1 MGMKILKSVL
11 TVTLLLALVVPIAA
25 KEVDLTKMPGYV
37 DLSRITVPDGAED
50 IVDIDIDGEMLQ
62 MVASDS
68 GGNLQQA
75 LADLKSVRVKS
86 FDMNEK
92 VTDEMRPIIEKMRKQ
107 LEKDD
112 WDQMIYVKNDDESF
126 TVSVKKDKDKGKM
139 VGLMVIAF
147 EPEDSVTFVNII
159 GNLNFK
165 SLAALID
172 EFGDGEFEELLESL
186 DET

>member
-1 MGMKILKSVL
+1 MKILKSVL
-11 TVTLLLALVVPIAA
+11 TATLLLALVTPIAA
-25 KEVDLTKMPGYV
+25 KEVDITKMPGYV
-37 DLSRITVPDGAED
+37 DLSRIAIPDGAED

-62 MVASDS
+62 MASSDT
-68 GGNLQQA
+68 GGNLQRA

-86 FDMNEK
+86 FDMDEK

-107 LEKDD
+107 LEKDN
-112 WDQMIYVKNDDESF
+112 WDQMIYVKNDDQTF
-126 TVSVKKDKDKGKM
+126 TVSVKKDNGKM

-172 EFGDGEFEELLESL
+172 EFGDGEFEELLEGL

>member
-1 MGMKILKSVL
+1 MNILKSVL
-11 TVTLLLALVVPIAA
+11 TATLLLALVAPIAA
-25 KEVDLTKMPGYV
+25 KEVDITKMPGYV
-37 DLSRITVPDGAED
+37 DLSRITVPSGAED

-62 MVASDS
+62 MAASDGD
-68 GGNLQQA
+68 GGLQRA

-86 FDMNEK
+86 FDMNEQ
-92 VTDEMRPIIEKMRKQ
+92 VTAQMKPVIESMRKQ

-112 WDQMIYVKNDDESF
+112 WNQMIYVKNDDETF
-126 TVSVKKDKDKGKM
+126 TVSVKKDEGKM

-147 EPEDSVTFVNII
+147 EPEDSATFVNII
-159 GNLNFK
+159 GDLNLK
-165 SLAALID
+165 SLASLID

>member
-1 MGMKILKSVL
+1 MKILKSVL

-25 KEVDLTKMPGYV
+25 KEVDITKMPGYV
-37 DLSRITVPDGAED
+37 DLSRITVPSGAED

-62 MVASDS
+62 MAASDS
-68 GGNLQQA
+68 DGNLQRA

-92 VTDEMRPIIEKMRKQ
+92 VTTQMQPIIENMRKQ

-112 WDQMIYVKNDDESF
+112 WDQMIYVKNDDETF
-126 TVSVKKDKDKGKM
+126 TVSVKKDEGKM

-172 EFGDGEFEELLESL
+172 EFGDGEFEELLEGL

>member
-1 MGMKILKSVL
+1 MKILKSVL

-37 DLSRITVPDGAED
+37 DLSRIAIPSGAED

-107 LEKDD
+107 LEKDN
-112 WDQMIYVKNDDESF
+112 WNQMIYVKNDDQTF
-126 TVSVKKDKDKGKM
+126 TVSVKKDNGKM

-147 EPEDSVTFVNII
+147 EPEDSTTFVNII

>member
-1 MGMKILKSVL
+1 MKILKSVL

-25 KEVDLTKMPGYV
+25 KEVDITKMPGYV

-62 MVASDS
+62 MVAADSDS
-68 GGNLQQA
+68 DGSLQRA

-92 VTDEMRPIIEKMRKQ
+92 VTTQMQPVIESMRKQ

-112 WDQMIYVKNDDESF
+112 WDQMIYVKNDDETF
-126 TVSVKKDKDKGKM
+126 TVSVKKDDGKM

-147 EPEDSVTFVNII
+147 EPEDSTTFVNIV
-159 GNLNFK
+159 GNLNLK